1 MQISPISNNNTNFQ
15 ARFIDSPKFKELS
28 ENAEIRKG
36 ITQKTLELGKKLKQ
50 IGKGQDLEILDSYT
64 SKSCNGRDYTNV
76 IVKTH
81 YTGKKVDFVY
91 PNFMPFWNGLLIE
104 LLQEKNKDFY
114 EFANDADK
122 FMNLV
127 TEKDK

>member
-50 IGKGQDLEILDSYT
+50 IGKGQDLEILDSFAYR
-64 SKSCNGRDYTNV
+64 SCNGEDYND
-76 IVKTH
+76 VKIKNH
-81 YTGKKVDFVY
+81 YTGKTDNFVY
-91 PNFMPFWNGLLIE
+91 PHFMPFWNGLLIE

-122 FMNLV
+122 FINLV
-127 TEKDK
+127 TEEDK